1 MKRITKTESI
11 AKRQQILD
19 ACIKKPLIIAE
30 ISEAVGMIKTQLN
43 HHLINLIAEGYIA
56 KNPCPKPIHGQ
67 WGFEYQTINFDPYEW
82 STHVEEVEEKP
93 VTCEMD
99 FDKKLM
105 FLMGYTNIAPP
116 KGRVYR
122 TLML

>member
-1 MKRITKTESI
+1 MKRLTKTESI

-19 ACIKKPLIIAE
+19 ACINKPLIIAE
-30 ISEAVGMIKTQLN
+30 ISEAIGMVKTQLN
-43 HHLINLIAEGYIA
+43 HHLINLIAEGYLA

-67 WGFEYQTINFDPYEW
+67 WGYEYETINFEPYEW
-82 STHVEEVEEKP
+82 SVYVEVEEKP
-93 VTCEMD
+93 VTCQVD

-105 FLMGYTNIAPP
+105 FMMGYTNITPP
-116 KGRVYR
+116 KGTVYK